1 MWLVGLFLFH
11 HLSYVGGMMRLNK
24 GELIKMLEEYDDDA
38 EVSLVLSDK
47 DEVYYG
53 KLLTT
58 DASCKVFKD
67 DGVVITK
74 NIELIGEIK

>member
-1 MWLVGLFLFH
+1 MGFFYSII
-11 HLSYVGGMMRLNK
+11 LSYVGGMIRLNK

-58 DASCKVFKD
+58 DASCRVFKD
-67 DGVVITK
+67 DGVVITR

>member
-1 MWLVGLFLFH
+1 
-11 HLSYVGGMMRLNK
+11 
-24 GELIKMLEEYDDDA
+24 MLEEYDDDA